1 MADKQKL
8 LWESSGGII
17 PEGWSLV
24 SLSSLLKNPKS
35 MSVGVMYPG
44 KHFDDGI
51 PLIRVS
57 DVKNGG
63 VASKPDFCISVD
75 VDEEYKR
82 TRLSGE
88 ELLITLVGNPGD
100 CVIATQEMSGWN
112 AARAIAVLRLEDVTL
127 RQWVRIVLLSGPS
140 KHIIDSRLN
149 TTVQKTLNLKDIR
162 ELPIPMPPA
171 SLRES
176 LCAISKKFEEK
187 CLINHQTNQTLEQ
200 MAQALFKSWFV
211 DFDPVFDNLL
221 ASVDFKLENLET
233 SLPNE
238 LKQKAQRRLAAL
250 NSLENAAEI
259 KASLIALAHEL
270 QAQLPTK
277 EATQAAVQVSEK
289 TAETPVKANFNANP
303 NILAQHA
310 NTHAHFPN
318 EFEHNEQLGWIPKGW
333 EVCALGDK
341 VTVKRG
347 GSPRPIKDYIVSDGL
362 PWTKISDATAS
373 TSRFIKNT
381 KEYIKPEGLKK
392 TTLLKKGTLILS
404 NSATPGLPKFL
415 DLDACIHDGWLH
427 FPIKETFSDLYL
439 YQLFLVVRKELV
451 QQGNG
456 SVFTNLKTDILKNHN
471 VVVPSEL
478 VLQRFDEFIKPQVN
492 KIHSLSASTL
502 SLEKLRDTLLPKLIS
517 GELQILDVATD
528 EEVVD

>member
-1 MADKQKL
+1 MADKQNL
-8 LWESSGGII
+8 IWESSGGII
-17 PEGWSLV
+17 PEGWNLV
-24 SLSSLLKNPKS
+24 SLSSLLENPKS

-63 VASKPDFCISVD
+63 VASKPDFCISAD

-112 AARAIAVLRLEDVTL
+112 AARAIAVLRLEDPAL

-176 LCAISKKFEEK
+176 LCSISKKFEEK
-187 CLINHQTNQTLEQ
+187 CLINHQTNQTLES

-221 ASVDFKLENLET
+221 ASADFKLENLET
-233 SLPNE
+233 SLPDE

-250 NSLENAAEI
+250 NSLHNAAEC

-277 EATQAAVQVSEK
+277 EATQSAEK
-289 TAETPVKANFNANP
+289 GTETPVKANFNTNP

-318 EFEHNEQLGWIPKGW
+318 EFEHSEQLGWIPKGW
-333 EVCALGDK
+333 KQKYLSDLLEVKYGKDHKKLDDGK
-341 VTVKRG
+341 YPVYGSG
-347 GSPRPIKDYIVSDGL
+347 GLMRYAESFLYDGESVLIPR
-362 PWTKISDATAS
+362 
-373 TSRFIKNT
+373 
-381 KEYIKPEGLKK
+381 
-392 TTLLKKGTLILS
+392 KGTLS
-404 NSATPGLPKFL
+404 N
-415 DLDACIHDGWLH
+415 IMH
-427 FPIKETFSDLYL
+427 I
-439 YQLFLVVRKELV
+439 
-451 QQGNG
+451 NG
-456 SVFTNLKTDILKNHN
+456 SFWTVDTMFYTIPKVPKVAKFMFYHLKALDFAAMN
-471 VVVPSEL
+471 VGSAVPSMTTKVLNSLEL
-478 VLQRFDEFIKPQVN
+478 LFPSVEVLYKFDRVIEDYFN
-492 KIHSLSASTL
+492 KIDFNKLNINQLESL
-502 SLEKLRDTLLPKLIS
+502 RNTLLPKLIS
-517 GELQILDVATD
+517 GELQIPDVATD
-528 EEVVD
+528 EEIVD